1 MRLITPNTKQALGD
15 GTLKSDPDKEEDER
29 LKWLQGHP
37 VGDQGEEF
45 MASEWVT
52 PEE

>member
-29 LKWLQGHP
+29 LQGHP

-45 MASEWVT
+45 MASERVT

>member
-1 MRLITPNTKQALGD
+1 MRLITPNTKWALAD
-15 GTLKSDPDKEEDER
+15 GTLKSDTEKEEDER
-29 LKWLQGHP
+29 PTWLQGHP

-45 MASEWVT
+45 MASEWVK